1 MAERGL
7 LRLHFTLDQTPPER
21 QVEAQSQG
29 QAESRL
35 RAAMFG
41 AGLGGDGDRQRARE
55 CVGALPD
62 RRSVNGKGARGRRAR
77 GGREARPRVADVLL
91 PPVPSEAASL

>member
-1 MAERGL
+1 M
-7 LRLHFTLDQTPPER
+7 
-21 QVEAQSQG
+21 EAQRQG
-29 QAESRL
+29 QAERRL

-41 AGLGGDGDRQRARE
+41 AGLGGDGELQRARE

-62 RRSVNGKGARGRRAR
+62 GRRVNGKGARGRRAR
-77 GGREARPRVADVLL
+77 GGLEARPRVADVLL